1 MNGRFYFTRRGLAK
15 LHREIEELE
24 KKLQD
29 IQSQTAHVAEVGGD
43 QWHDNAA
50 YESLVIDIRGMDRR
64 LADAH
69 QVLNI
74 ATLVEPPTNF
84 DKVTIGTKVK
94 IVRDGEE
101 MAWEIVGFGESDP
114 DRNMLAYNTPLASLI
129 MGKHKGEVV
138 SGTITGRQTEIEVL
152 EITKGSEEDVRGS

>member
-1 MNGRFYFTRRGLAK
+1 MSGRFYFTRRGLAK
-15 LHREIEELE
+15 LRKEIEKLE

-29 IQSQTAHVAEVGGD
+29 LQSQTAHVAEVGGD

-69 QVLNI
+69 QALNR
-74 ATLVEPPTNF
+74 ATLFEPPTNF
-84 DKVTIGTKVK
+84 DKVTIDTKVK

-101 MAWEIVGFGESDP
+101 MTWEIVGFGESDP
-114 DRNMLAYNTPLASLI
+114 DRDMLAYNTPLASLI

-138 SGTITGRQTEIEVL
+138 SGTIAGRQTEIEVL
-152 EITKGSEEDVRGS
+152 EITKGGEEDVRSS